1 MDSIIDKAKTLR
13 EDFFREM
20 EKVILGKPALLER
33 LLTALVTGSH
43 VLIEDVPGLGKTT
56 AAKALAKIIHSPT
69 GDITFRRIQFTPDL
83 LPYDITGVDVF
94 DPGTQKFEFKPG
106 PVFTDILL
114 ADEINRTTPK
124 VQSALLEVMEER
136 QVTVGQTTRPLGPL
150 FFVIATQN
158 PIEMEGT
165 YPLPAA
171 QLDRF
176 LMKLSVGYPSPEE
189 EKRIYLQDP
198 SHKTLPNLH
207 PSVDAEALLEVRAG
221 AETVHVDPKILDLI
235 FNLVEGTRNHKAV
248 HLGVSPRGGVLFLK
262 AVRVLA
268 LLRGRDFVIDQDV
281 ADLVYD
287 VLAHRLHVKSPKTSA
302 RQVLMELLNHEMAKL
317 P

>member
-1 MDSIIDKAKTLR
+1 MEQLINKASELR
-13 EDFFREM
+13 SAYFREM
-20 EKVILGKPALLER
+20 EKAILGKSLLLEK
-33 LLTALVTGSH
+33 LLTALITGSH

-56 AAKALAKIIHSPT
+56 AAKALAKIIHNPG
-69 GDITFRRIQFTPDL
+69 GDFQFRRIQFTPDL

-94 DPGTQKFEFKPG
+94 DPGTREFEFRPG

-136 QVTVGQTTRPLGPL
+136 QVTVGQSTRPLGPL

-176 LMKLSVGYPSPEE
+176 LMKLSVGYPSAEE

-198 SHKTLPNLH
+198 SHKTLPALQ
-207 PSVDAEALLEVRAG
+207 PVLAAEALLEVRAG
-221 AETVHVDPKILDLI
+221 AEAVHVDEKILNLI
-235 FNLVEGTRNHKAV
+235 FGLVEGSRTHKAV

-268 LLRGRDFVIDQDV
+268 LLRGRTYVIDQDV
-281 ADLVYD
+281 ADLAQD
-287 VLAHRLHVKSPKTSA
+287 VLAHRIQVKSPKISA
-302 RQVLMELLNHEMAKL
+302 HQVLTELLNHEMAKL